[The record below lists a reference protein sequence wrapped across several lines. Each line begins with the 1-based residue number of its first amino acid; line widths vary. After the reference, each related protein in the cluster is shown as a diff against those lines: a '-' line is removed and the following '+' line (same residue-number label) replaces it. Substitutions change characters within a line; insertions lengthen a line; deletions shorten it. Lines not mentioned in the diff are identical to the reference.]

1 MISIADIVDT
11 LASECPSWR
20 TLSDVH
26 PHIRDGRPVYVTGN
40 AAVTFFVR
48 HEGCEKILKCY
59 TRDNP
64 HLAAIYG
71 DAFLPRELKVFNL
84 MNRSDFVN
92 CLLTDR
98 IEGVTLDRAI
108 CNASPDGLAALA
120 GAFDRMAVGLLA
132 REYAHGDL
140 KPENIIV
147 TPDGDMRAIDWDAA
161 FTPEFAGDP
170 APETGTAAYQH
181 PLRTNELFDK
191 HIDDYSIAL
200 LSVML
205 HAAAVDPATAEHYR
219 LNHEFAINPRD
230 IASGK
235 RGELDRVTDLFA
247 ARGMAVQYRLAR
259 MLLSP
264 IPQLFDLERV
274 MGFTLSIDDG
284 QVTETAAAEVRNG
297 LWGCRTGA
305 RWSIPPLYDAAFDP
319 SDGIILATLGGY
331 NHFLSLDG
339 RTLRSFG
346 RGDVVKPFRN
356 GRASVRLTDGT
367 CLTIT
372 TDSLGIETGT

>member
-11 LASECPSWR
+11 LANDFPSWR
-20 TLSDVH
+20 TLSDVR
-26 PHIRDGRPVYVTGN
+26 PHLRDGRPIYVTGN

-48 HEGCEKILKCY
+48 HEGREKILKCY

-64 HLAAIYG
+64 HLATIYG
-71 DAFLPRELKVFNL
+71 DSFRPRELRVFNM
-84 MNRSDFVN
+84 MNRSDFVD

-98 IEGVTLDRAI
+98 IEGMTLDRAL
-108 CNASPDGLAALA
+108 CTATSDGLTALA
-120 GAFDRMAVGLLA
+120 DAFDRMAVALLG

-140 KPENIIV
+140 KPENIMV

-161 FTPEFAGDP
+161 FTPELEGKL

-191 HIDDYSIAL
+191 HIDDYSIAM
-200 LSVML
+200 LSTML
-205 HAAAVDPATAEHYR
+205 HAAAVDPAIAEHYR
-219 LNHEFAINPRD
+219 LHHEFAINPRD
-230 IASGK
+230 IACGK
-235 RGELDRVTDLFA
+235 RKELDRVTDIFA

-264 IPQLFDLERV
+264 IPQLLDLKRIISFAV
-274 MGFTLSIDDG
+274 RDDKPASDMA
-284 QVTETAAAEVRNG
+284 VADELNG
-297 LWGCRTGA
+297 LWGCRSGET
-305 RWSIPPLYDAAFDP
+305 WTIPPLYDSAFDP
-319 SDGIILATLGGY
+319 SDSTILVSLGGY
-331 NHFLSLDG
+331 SHFLSLNG
-339 RTLRSFG
+339 HTLRSFG

-356 GRASVRLTDGT
+356 GQASVRRKDDT

-372 TDSLGIETGT
+372 VDSLGIEVPV

>member
-11 LASECPSWR
+11 LANDFPSWR
-20 TLSDVH
+20 TLSDVR
-26 PHIRDGRPVYVTGN
+26 PHLRDGRPIYVTGN

-48 HEGCEKILKCY
+48 HKGREKILKCY

-64 HLAAIYG
+64 HLATIYG
-71 DAFLPRELKVFNL
+71 DAFRPRELRVFNM
-84 MNRSDFVN
+84 MNRSDFVD

-98 IEGVTLDRAI
+98 IEGITLDRAV
-108 CNASPDGLAALA
+108 CTATSDGLAALA
-120 GAFDRMAVGLLA
+120 DAFDRMAVGLLD

-161 FTPEFAGDP
+161 FTPELAGNA

-191 HIDDYSIAL
+191 HIDDYSIAM
-200 LSVML
+200 LSTML

-219 LNHEFAINPRD
+219 LHHEFAINPRD
-230 IASGK
+230 IA
-235 RGELDRVTDLFA
+235 RGELDELDRVTEIFA

-264 IPQLFDLERV
+264 IPQLFDLKRV
-274 MGFTLSIDDG
+274 MSFSVRDDK
-284 QVTETAAAEVRNG
+284 TASDMAVAEELNG
-297 LWGCRTGA
+297 LWGCRSASG
-305 RWSIPPLYDAAFDP
+305 WSVPPLYDAAFDP
-319 SDGIILATLGGY
+319 SDGIILASLGGY
-331 NHFLSLDG
+331 SHFLSLDG

-346 RGDVVKPFRN
+346 RGDVVKPFRK
-356 GRASVRLTDGT
+356 GCAAVRRKDGA

-372 TDSLGIETGT
+372 VDSLGIKVPV